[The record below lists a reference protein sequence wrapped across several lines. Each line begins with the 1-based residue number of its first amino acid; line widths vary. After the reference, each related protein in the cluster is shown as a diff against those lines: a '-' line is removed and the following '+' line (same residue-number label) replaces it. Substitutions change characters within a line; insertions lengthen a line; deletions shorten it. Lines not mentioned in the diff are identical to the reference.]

1 MLNREWYQNCVVQT
15 SIQRMMGFVLAVIL
29 IVCDILGGKSFAQ
42 KLSWKADKSNLIRS
56 HKSSSCA
63 RQILLTK
70 FSILA
75 ATLIRD
81 LLERPP
87 DLKKEEKIGG
97 NLTTKIGKKMQNKK
111 FTFEILVSHVVK
123 NLTRNSCYYTAVQ
136 KQFADKLHPS
146 DGGWGNMLCSKTPK
160 QHRMQKLFHAGRF
173 LEFKI

>member
-1 MLNREWYQNCVVQT
+1 MLYIPQI
-15 SIQRMMGFVLAVIL
+15 SIQRIVGFVLAVIL

-75 ATLIRD
+75 ATLVRD

-87 DLKKEEKIGG
+87 DLEKERKLG
-97 NLTTKIGKKMQNKK
+97 
-111 FTFEILVSHVVK
+111 EI
-123 NLTRNSCYYTAVQ
+123 
-136 KQFADKLHPS
+136 
-146 DGGWGNMLCSKTPK
+146 
-160 QHRMQKLFHAGRF
+160 
-173 LEFKI
+173 